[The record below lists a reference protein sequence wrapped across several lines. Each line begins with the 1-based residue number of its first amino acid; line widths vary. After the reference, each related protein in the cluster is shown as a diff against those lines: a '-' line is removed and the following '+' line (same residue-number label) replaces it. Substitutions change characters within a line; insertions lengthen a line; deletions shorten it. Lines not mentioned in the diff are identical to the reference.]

1 MQRKPATGILF
12 LDSCVILSE
21 ILGQRAGRMSKF
33 KSDAASHSDA
43 VQCLFS
49 GSVQKE
55 CDEKIKQTTDFLG
68 QTLKHSIKVALE
80 QQRKDNP
87 NSPLTY
93 KDIIALEDVFMVW
106 RLSSRGGPLILPIEA
121 IEEWAIT
128 FLGEKINR
136 GETIDTHRFQ
146 VELTTKI
153 LDLVRKIQRP
163 YDELVTFQT
172 SFIKKTNEIPHPHAL
187 HMLIQMRLQTTDA
200 AHLAVAANLVSKGK
214 PTVYVTTDQGILARR
229 EEIRQVGITCCDPIY
244 AIYHLM

>member
-1 MQRKPATGILF
+1 M
-12 LDSCVILSE
+12 DSCVILSE
-21 ILGQRAGRMSKF
+21 ILGQRASRMSKF
-33 KSDAASHSDA
+33 KSDATSDANA

-55 CDEKIKQTTDFLG
+55 CNEKIKQTTDFLG
-68 QTLKHSIKVALE
+68 RTLTHSIKVALE
-80 QQRKDNP
+80 QQRKDNL

-93 KDIIALEDVFMVW
+93 KDIIALEDVFMAW

-136 GETIDTHRFQ
+136 EETIDTHRFQ
-146 VELTTKI
+146 VELTKKI

-187 HMLIQMRLQTTDA
+187 RVLIQMRLQATDA
-200 AHLAVAANLVSKGK
+200 THIAVAVNLVSKGK

-229 EEIRQVGITCCDPIY
+229 EEIQQQVRIICCDPIY